1 MSDDMRQEDTNMK
14 FKNLPQKEQ
23 EGYVINYTDPIKIK
37 IYLLCYQNVEKAIKK
52 LKENDKDALSI
63 DTIIR
68 REDTEEHI
76 KASAN
81 DTIPVIKVLI
91 SEGKYFHKKRD
102 CQTLAELVEKE
113 SRALNMIPK
122 EFVTDELVDH
132 AIKHQKYL
140 HVRDIPARF
149 MTAKRFVT
157 LCKKDWSAVNWLSQ
171 YIDLLSDENLLEVIC
186 ENSGGLREIPIERW
200 NKDLLYHY
208 LEYCV
213 RNYKDTGF
221 TDYMIKLPDELKD
234 KVFYQCCCMT
244 GGFHYSKIP
253 ENLKKIVISWK
264 LIAETIRRWDIYD
277 RGNGNHMYYN
287 GLGWM
292 LQYLPEEFKSK
303 EVCLEVCKR
312 YPYAIRYVPN
322 EFVEDDSFWNELL
335 SNGCYTPLL
344 NLEKDQEKHLSNKYR
359 DFKKEVTKDDELHN
373 GSYNPK
379 TEEDWKLFL
388 SKHGAK
394 ITEMPNKFLTV
405 DMLLI
410 AMRSNSFAVERN
422 TDIIDK
428 LSDVDKESFWKK
440 VVEEKLFNR
449 PISVPDEYMSED
461 VICEWVKG
469 KYCYDTNDISKVY
482 RTENVLV
489 EFAKAH
495 PDRFTFGYEEQ
506 TQSLID
512 TMMSLQTK
520 DICKGMYLKKVR
532 PDLRRKE
539 LVDELCI
546 SVPREMISL
555 DTITKE
561 QIDGIISRFPGLIVE
576 APMWYIRELRADGEH
591 NSVKNMEDKKMSLSS
606 ENNSLIDGPLNVPL
620 KKQIEFT
627 DIRVDEWEQISFF
640 DLLGA

>member
-1 MSDDMRQEDTNMK
+1 MK

-102 CQTLAELVEKE
+102 YQTLAELVEKE

-312 YPYAIRYVPN
+312 YPYAIRHVPN
-322 EFVEDDSFWNELL
+322 EFVENDSFWNDLL

-379 TEEDWKLFL
+379 TEEDWKLF
-388 SKHGAK
+388 
-394 ITEMPNKFLTV
+394 
-405 DMLLI
+405 
-410 AMRSNSFAVERN
+410 
-422 TDIIDK
+422 
-428 LSDVDKESFWKK
+428 
-440 VVEEKLFNR
+440 
-449 PISVPDEYMSED
+449 
-461 VICEWVKG
+461 
-469 KYCYDTNDISKVY
+469 
-482 RTENVLV
+482 
-489 EFAKAH
+489 
-495 PDRFTFGYEEQ
+495 
-506 TQSLID
+506 
-512 TMMSLQTK
+512 
-520 DICKGMYLKKVR
+520 
-532 PDLRRKE
+532 
-539 LVDELCI
+539 
-546 SVPREMISL
+546 
-555 DTITKE
+555 
-561 QIDGIISRFPGLIVE
+561 
-576 APMWYIRELRADGEH
+576 
-591 NSVKNMEDKKMSLSS
+591 
-606 ENNSLIDGPLNVPL
+606 
-620 KKQIEFT
+620 
-627 DIRVDEWEQISFF
+627 
-640 DLLGA
+640 

>member
-1 MSDDMRQEDTNMK
+1 MK

-68 REDTEEHI
+68 RKDTEEHI
-76 KASAN
+76 KASEN

-102 CQTLAELVEKE
+102 YQTLAELVEKE

-200 NKDLLYHY
+200 NKNLLYHY

-344 NLEKDQEKHLSNKYR
+344 NLEKVQEKHLSNKYR

-591 NSVKNMEDKKMSLSS
+591 NSVKNMEDKKMSLR
-606 ENNSLIDGPLNVPL
+606 
-620 KKQIEFT
+620 K
-627 DIRVDEWEQISFF
+627 
-640 DLLGA
+640 